1 MTRHARIR
9 RSAGEEAVAA
19 IVDALATYR
28 VTRLLV
34 SDGIADRPRD
44 ALLQRLRDRNRNKLV
59 ELIECP
65 WCLGFWVAGAVVI
78 ARRAAPAL
86 WGPTAKVLAFSAGAG
101 IVASAVRSMDDQ
113 HSVTENLEP
122 ELTVSTRLERAA
134 L

>member
-1 MTRHARIR
+1 MTRHTTIR
-9 RSAGEEAVAA
+9 RTGAEEAVAV

-28 VTRLLV
+28 LTRLLV

-78 ARRAAPAL
+78 ARCGAPAV

-113 HSVTENLEP
+113 HSVAEGLEP
-122 ELTVSTRLERAA
+122 ELVVSTPLERAA